1 MKAGAFEFEQF
12 DGLEQTLKALAD
24 SGAARPL
31 AGGQSLVPMLNL
43 RLAPADLVVD
53 LTHIAALREAKDL
66 GASVLYG
73 AMVRHA
79 DFEDG
84 RVPDSSN
91 GLMRHVAG
99 RFAYRA
105 VRNRGTIGGALA
117 LADPAA
123 DWLTTVVLLNAT
135 LHLASARGS
144 RAVAASDFV
153 IGSYMTVLEEG
164 ELLTGVEISRLSSAT
179 NWGYYK
185 VMRKTGEYADSL
197 AMVVADRAAGMAR
210 VVLGAVDGA
219 PMVLAR
225 TAQAVLSNASISDI
239 ASTVRE
245 ELAACDREFP
255 AHKIILH
262 STAVCR
268 AIDHLKRP

>member
-12 DGLEQTLKALAD
+12 DDLEPTLAALAA

-53 LTHIAALREAKDL
+53 LSHIAALREVKDL

-84 RVPDSSN
+84 RVADCSN

-99 RFAYRA
+99 RIAYRA

-123 DWLTTVVLLNAT
+123 DWLTTAVLLEAK
-135 LHLASARGS
+135 LLLA
-144 RAVAASDFV
+144 RASGTRVVGASDFV
-153 IGSYMTVLEEG
+153 TGPYMTVLEEG
-164 ELLTGVEISRLSSAT
+164 ELLTGVEVPRLSGGAQ
-179 NWGYYK
+179 WGYYK

-197 AMVVADRAAGMAR
+197 AMVVVDRAAGSAR

-219 PMVLAR
+219 PLLLAK
-225 TAQAVLSNASISDI
+225 TAQAILSNASASDV
-239 ASTVRE
+239 ALTVRH
-245 ELAACDREFP
+245 ELAATDRAFP

>member
-12 DGLEQTLKALAD
+12 EGLEQTLIAMAA

-53 LTHIAALREAKDL
+53 LSHVAALREVKDL

-79 DFEDG
+79 DFEDAL
-84 RVPDSSN
+84 VPDCSN

-99 RFAYRA
+99 RIAYRA
-105 VRNRGTIGGALA
+105 IRNRGTIGGALA

-123 DWLTTVVLLNAT
+123 DWLTTAVLLEAT
-135 LHLASARGS
+135 LHLASASGTRVLS
-144 RAVAASDFV
+144 ASDFV
-153 IGSYMTVLEEG
+153 IGPYMTMLEDG
-164 ELLTGVEISRLSSAT
+164 ELLTGVEVPRLSDSAQ
-179 NWGYYK
+179 WGYYK

-197 AMVVADRAAGMAR
+197 AMAVADRAAGSAR

-219 PMVLAR
+219 PLLLTK
-225 TAQAVLSNASISDI
+225 TAQAILSNASAPDI
-239 ASTVRE
+239 ASTVRQ
-245 ELAACDREFP
+245 ELAATDRNFP